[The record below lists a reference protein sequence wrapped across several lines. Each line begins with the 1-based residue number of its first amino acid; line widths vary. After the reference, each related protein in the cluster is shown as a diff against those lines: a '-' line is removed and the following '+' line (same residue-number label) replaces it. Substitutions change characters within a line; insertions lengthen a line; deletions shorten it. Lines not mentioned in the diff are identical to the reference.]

1 MHADAPVRLVSA
13 DDIRAAAARIR
24 RIVRRTPLV
33 HGPTTVPGA
42 ALRLKCENLQ
52 VAGAFKIR
60 GAANMLAQLSREDL
74 ARGVITYSS
83 GNHGLALACAAR
95 LLGVP
100 AVVVMPTT
108 APPVKVNGA
117 RAFGA
122 EIVFAGTTS
131 ADRKAEAE
139 RLQLERQLAMVPPF
153 DHPWIVAGQG
163 TVGLEVIEDCPD
175 LHEIYV
181 PVGGGGLLA
190 GVAVAIKALR
200 PSARVIGVEPAGAAK
215 MSRSLAAGMPVT
227 LERTASIADG
237 LLPVRPGDLTFM
249 HVRELV
255 DEVVTVDDASLADAV
270 RYLAGDA
277 HLVVEPSGA
286 ASLAAIRARYGELT
300 AIERPVVAVL
310 SGGNIA
316 PDGLSELLTGT
327 IRVKT

>member
-1 MHADAPVRLVSA
+1 MRADAPLRLVSV
-13 DDIRAAAARIR
+13 DEVRAAAARIR
-24 RIVRRTPLV
+24 GIVRRTPLV
-33 HGPTTVPGA
+33 PGPTTVPGA

-60 GAANMLAQLSREDL
+60 GAINMLAQLPPDDL

-83 GNHGLALACAAR
+83 GNHGQALACAAR
-95 LLGVP
+95 LRGVP

-108 APPVKVNGA
+108 APPVKVSGA

-139 RLQLERQLAMVPPF
+139 RLQLERRLTMVPPF

-163 TVGLEVIEDCPD
+163 TVGLEVVEDCPD
-175 LHEIYV
+175 VHEIYV

-190 GVAVAIKALR
+190 GVAVAVKAAR

-215 MSRSLAAGMPVT
+215 MSRSLDAGMPVT

-249 HVRELV
+249 HVRALV
-255 DEVVTVDDASLADAV
+255 DEVITVDDGSLADAV
-270 RYLAGDA
+270 GYLARDA

-286 ASLAAIRARYGELT
+286 AGVAAIRQRYGTLD
-300 AIERPVVAVL
+300 AIVHPLVAVL

-316 PDGLSELLTGT
+316 PGLLAEMLAGRTG
-327 IRVKT
+327 